1 MAGSNKIVCS
11 LTKKDTV
18 SKELSSTPKEDGD
31 RSVERGRLAARPSR
45 ITRRCS
51 QCAPLHLPH
60 RYNMRLAVVRGIV
73 SLQTPHPN
81 SSQPAMK
88 VRPPTGVTAPNHRIP
103 ARDTPYRLPENRRI
117 PRINSH
123 PDF

>member
-1 MAGSNKIVCS
+1 MSICDGKSMAGSKKIVCS
-11 LTKKDTV
+11 LTKKGNV
-18 SKELSSTPKEDGD
+18 SKEPSSTPKEGGD
-31 RSVERGRLAARPSR
+31 RSVQRERLAARPSR

-51 QCAPLHLPH
+51 QCAPLHLIPH
-60 RYNMRLAVVRGIV
+60 RYDMRLAVVRGIV

-103 ARDTPYRLPENRRI
+103 ARDTPYRLPENRR
-117 PRINSH
+117 
-123 PDF
+123 

>member
-1 MAGSNKIVCS
+1 MGIDQWKENGWLHALAG
-11 LTKKDTV
+11 LRD
-18 SKELSSTPKEDGD
+18 
-31 RSVERGRLAARPSR
+31 AAHNAS
-45 ITRRCS
+45 
-51 QCAPLHLPH
+51 PLHLTH